1 MGTEAKDIL
10 VVMVTAANHEE
21 AARISEQVV
30 QAHQAACATVIPI
43 AHSTYWWEG
52 KVVSEQESLIL
63 LKTPADKFQGLQE
76 SIQKLHSYK
85 VPEIIAIPVTK
96 GLPQYLEWVERETG

>member
-10 VVMVTAANHEE
+10 VVLVTAANHEE
-21 AARISEQVV
+21 AARISEHVV
-30 QAHQAACATVIPI
+30 RARQAACATVIPI

-52 KVVSEQESLIL
+52 KVVNDQESLIL
-63 LKTPADKFQGLQE
+63 LKAPADKFQELQE

-85 VPEIIAIPVTK
+85 VPEIIAIPVSK
-96 GLPQYLEWVERETG
+96 GLPQYLEWVQRETG